1 MTPYNLSAGG
11 KHQEAGSGPPGA
23 GGETGGFELRYKEAV
38 TEPGQAQR
46 MLIVD
51 DDESLL
57 SVVSLA
63 FQRTGRDVVS
73 CSTFEEARQ
82 RLREGH
88 FDVLLT
94 DVRLGAFNGI
104 QLVVIARAIHPE
116 MQIIVFSGFD
126 DPVLRQ
132 EAEHLGAAYVVKP
145 VATASLLKILHWD

>member
-1 MTPYNLSAGG
+1 MG
-11 KHQEAGSGPPGA
+11 
-23 GGETGGFELRYKEAV
+23 YKETV
-38 TEPGQAQR
+38 TEPGQTQR

-63 FQRTGRDVVS
+63 FQKTGREVVS

-104 QLVVIARAIHPE
+104 QLAVIGRDIHPG

-132 EAEHLGAAYVVKP
+132 EAEHLGATYVVKP
-145 VATASLLKILHWD
+145 VSTASLLNILHWE

>member
-1 MTPYNLSAGG
+1 M
-11 KHQEAGSGPPGA
+11 
-23 GGETGGFELRYKEAV
+23 
-38 TEPGQAQR
+38 TEPERPQR
-46 MLIVD
+46 ILIVD

-63 FQRTGRDVVS
+63 FQKAGREVVS
-73 CSTFEEARQ
+73 CTSFEEARQ
-82 RLREGH
+82 QLREGR

-104 QLVVIARAIHPE
+104 QLAVIGRDIHPG

-132 EAEHLGAAYVVKP
+132 EAEHLGASYVVKP
-145 VATASLLKILHWD
+145 VSTAHLLQILHWD